1 MDGYEDQAEYED
13 YLDDEGG
20 RVMNAEDKDAVM
32 GLLLSAH
39 NRANEVEATEAQ
51 ATILDT
57 ISFVEVL

>member
-1 MDGYEDQAEYED
+1 
-13 YLDDEGG
+13 
-20 RVMNAEDKDAVM
+20 MNAKDKDAVM

-39 NRANEVEATEAQ
+39 NRANEVEATEAL